1 MELRV
6 ITKLLK
12 SSNKSYHKK
21 LSCMLSNLFDLR
33 QLFHNGSF
41 LKIEPYGKSSLNYVA
56 ETLNVYK
63 KTIIKD
69 GREAHFI
76 LESAIINKNIKKN
89 KLKSISEKIEE
100 YNNSD
105 VINIK
110 RVLVELYKLLK
121 ITSKF

>member
-1 MELRV
+1 
-6 ITKLLK
+6 
-12 SSNKSYHKK
+12 
-21 LSCMLSNLFDLR
+21 MLSNLFDLR